1 MDLSYRL
8 LEYIIEEK
16 IKLQL
21 IILGQEG
28 NKISFSF
35 NVICYNDSYW
45 YVNDISRAP
54 IRDGQTDG
62 LKCRVRL

>member
-35 NVICYNDSYW
+35 ICYNDSYW
-45 YVNDISRAP
+45 YVLDISRAP
-54 IRDGQTDG
+54 IRDGQTELG
-62 LKCRVRL
+62 CKYSF